1 MCKVLIADDSDIM
14 RTAIRKTLEEES
26 NINIVGEAS
35 SFAETRQMIADLKP
49 DVLLLDLHL
58 PENWAFAPALVKA
71 QLGTVCTLATSLS
84 NETEAKALTQS
95 YGAAT
100 LLDKMT
106 LYADMVPVIRRYQPK
121 LQNIQQRPWKR
132 RSQVA
137 LTLAGRFLL
146 SQKFWLRY

>member
-14 RTAIRKTLEEES
+14 RTAIRKKLEEES
-26 NINIVGEAS
+26 NIKIVGEAS
-35 SFAETRQMIADLKP
+35 TFAETRQKIVDLKP
-49 DVLLLDLHL
+49 DVLLLDLRL
-58 PENWAFAPALVKA
+58 PEKWAVAPALVKA

-84 NETEAKALTQS
+84 NDTEANALAQS

-106 LYADMVPVIRRYQPK
+106 LYTDMVPTIRRYHPG

-132 RSQVA
+132 RSQGA
-137 LTLAGRFLL
+137 
-146 SQKFWLRY
+146 

>member
-1 MCKVLIADDSDIM
+1 VQMLIADDSEAM

-35 SFAETRQMIADLKP
+35 TFADTRQKIVDLKP
-49 DVLLLDLHL
+49 DVLLLDLRL
-58 PENWAFAPALVKA
+58 PQKWACAPALVKA

-84 NETEAKALTQS
+84 NETEAKALAQS

-106 LYADMVPVIRRYQPK
+106 LYTDMVPAIRRCHPD
-121 LQNIQQRPWKR
+121 LQNIKGSKR

-137 LTLAGRFLL
+137 
-146 SQKFWLRY
+146 

>member
-1 MCKVLIADDSDIM
+1 MQMLIADDSEAM

-35 SFAETRQMIADLKP
+35 TFADTRQKIVDLKP
-49 DVLLLDLHL
+49 DVLLLDLRL
-58 PENWAFAPALVKA
+58 PQKWACAPALVKA

-84 NETEAKALTQS
+84 NETEAKALAQS

-106 LYADMVPVIRRYQPK
+106 LYTDMVPAIRRCHPD
-121 LQNIQQRPWKR
+121 LQNIKGSQR

-137 LTLAGRFLL
+137 
-146 SQKFWLRY
+146 

>member
-1 MCKVLIADDSDIM
+1 MQMLIADDSEAM

-35 SFAETRQMIADLKP
+35 TFADTRQKIVDLKP
-49 DVLLLDLHL
+49 DVLLLDLRL
-58 PENWAFAPALVKA
+58 PQKWACAPALVKA
-71 QLGTVCTLATSLS
+71 QLGTVSTLATSLS
-84 NETEAKALTQS
+84 NETEAKALAQS

-106 LYADMVPVIRRYQPK
+106 LYTDMVPAIRRCHPD
-121 LQNIQQRPWKR
+121 LQNINGSKR

-137 LTLAGRFLL
+137 
-146 SQKFWLRY
+146 

>member
-1 MCKVLIADDSDIM
+1 MCKALIADDSEAM

-35 SFAETRQMIADLKP
+35 TFADTRQKIVDLNP
-49 DVLLLDLHL
+49 DVLLLDLRL
-58 PENWAFAPALVKA
+58 PQKWACAPALVKA

-84 NETEAKALTQS
+84 NETEAKALAQS
-95 YGAAT
+95 YGAAA

-106 LYADMVPVIRRYQPK
+106 LCTDMVPAIRRCHPE
-121 LQNIQQRPWKR
+121 LQNIKGSKR

-137 LTLAGRFLL
+137 
-146 SQKFWLRY
+146 

>member
-1 MCKVLIADDSDIM
+1 MCKVLVADDSEAM

-35 SFAETRQMIADLKP
+35 TFADTRQMIVDLKP

-58 PENWAFAPALVKA
+58 PEKWAFAPALVKA

-84 NETEAKALTQS
+84 NETEAKALAQS
-95 YGAAT
+95 YGAAA
-100 LLDKMT
+100 LLGKMT
-106 LYADMVPVIRRYQPK
+106 LYTDMIPAIRRCHPE
-121 LQNIQQRPWKR
+121 LQNIKGSKP

-137 LTLAGRFLL
+137 
-146 SQKFWLRY
+146 